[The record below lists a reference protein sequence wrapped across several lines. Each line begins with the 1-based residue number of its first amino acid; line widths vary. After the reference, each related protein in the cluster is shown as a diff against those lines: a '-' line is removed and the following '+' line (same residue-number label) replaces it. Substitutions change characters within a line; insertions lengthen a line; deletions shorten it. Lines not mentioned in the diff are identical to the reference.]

1 MSTYTPLTIC
11 SCHTTQHLYHTPN
24 TRTTPSAASMPRK
37 RTAEPGIV
45 FPYSSRMRLRTKKED
60 NHGLQNENFYSEE
73 FTQGISAYDKI
84 NRGKIEQV
92 PNYVT
97 NIYQR
102 LYYAEVRTADP
113 VGLACVGLL
122 LLINL
127 CSTF

>member
-1 MSTYTPLTIC
+1 MC
-11 SCHTTQHLYHTPN
+11 
-24 TRTTPSAASMPRK
+24 
-37 RTAEPGIV
+37 
-45 FPYSSRMRLRTKKED
+45 LRTKKED
-60 NHGLQNENFYSEE
+60 NHGLQNENFYSAEY
-73 FTQGISAYDKI
+73 TQEISAYDEI

-97 NIYQR
+97 DIYQR

-127 CSTF
+127 CLTF